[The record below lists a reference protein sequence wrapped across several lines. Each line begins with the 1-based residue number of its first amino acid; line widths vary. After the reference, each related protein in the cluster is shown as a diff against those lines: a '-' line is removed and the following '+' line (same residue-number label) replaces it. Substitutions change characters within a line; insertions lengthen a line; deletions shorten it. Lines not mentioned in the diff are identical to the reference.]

1 MTKRKLMPV
10 MTIQQSESTEVK
22 RLKQLLFILFFIL
35 KSPFLLIYY
44 IGQFA
49 EFIIDKLE
57 DVQEHVPYS
66 YVRFTKLPKNG
77 KRG

>member
-22 RLKQLLFILFFIL
+22 RLKQVLSILFFIL
-35 KSPFLLIYY
+35 KCPFLLVYY
-44 IGQFA
+44 IRQFA

-57 DVQEHVPYS
+57 DVQAHFPYS
-66 YVRFTKLPKNG
+66 YIKITKLPKNG